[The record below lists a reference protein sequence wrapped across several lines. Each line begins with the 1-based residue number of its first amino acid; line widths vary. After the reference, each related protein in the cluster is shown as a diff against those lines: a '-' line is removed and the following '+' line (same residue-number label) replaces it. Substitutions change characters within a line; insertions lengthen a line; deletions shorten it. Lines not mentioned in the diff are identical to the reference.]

1 MTTSTRTSSS
11 TPERRLPQVAAA
23 AGTAGLVLML
33 IGTYVNTPYRGRFAA
48 DWGLE
53 GELSELPVLVGFA
66 AVGAAV
72 VFGAAVR
79 PVLRA
84 EEHVQERRAVVLAAV
99 GALSLLV
106 FWTGLPVVL
115 AAGAGLLALRSRER
129 SGRTTRSAALTL
141 ALAGTTALAAVVIA
155 FTG

>member
-1 MTTSTRTSSS
+1 MATTTRTASS
-11 TPERRLPQVAAA
+11 TQVRHLPAVAAA
-23 AGTAGLVLML
+23 AGTGALVLML
-33 IGTYVNTPYRGRFAA
+33 IGTYVNTPYSGRFGA

-53 GELSELPVLVGFA
+53 GDLSELPVLIGFA

-72 VFGAAVR
+72 VFGAVVR
-79 PVLRA
+79 PGLRDGVHDQA
-84 EEHVQERRAVVLAAV
+84 RRAVILAVV

-115 AAGAGLLALRSRER
+115 AAGATLLAMESRER
-129 SGRTTRSAALTL
+129 SGRTTQPAAVAL
-141 ALAGTTALAAVVIA
+141 ALAVLTASAAIFIA

>member
-1 MTTSTRTSSS
+1 MATTTRTTGSAQ
-11 TPERRLPQVAAA
+11 ERLLPVVAGA
-23 AGTAGLVLML
+23 AGTGGLVLML

-53 GELSELPVLVGFA
+53 GDLSELPVLVGFA

-72 VFGAAVR
+72 VFGAVVR
-79 PVLRA
+79 PGLDAGVHDQA
-84 EEHVQERRAVVLAAV
+84 RRAVLLAVV
-99 GALSLLV
+99 GALSLSV

-115 AAGAGLLALRSRER
+115 AAGASLLALRSRER
-129 SGRTTRSAALTL
+129 SGRTTQSATIAL
-141 ALAGTTALAAVVIA
+141 ALAVLTAIAAVVIA